1 MNSLSCFRIIWLFE
15 YSFVIKN
22 CGNVLNRFQR
32 ISFRP
37 RGGEGVWTRVFILGE
52 IQETSVY
59 GLQKRILR
67 LYVFNSIAYIDSVG
81 GKKRSLHM
89 SISCPFFL
97 HFTVSKSKCS
107 VERKTNLRYWFSYF
121 RLTRKSIS
129 GHTWRGKY
137 SFLDFSL
144 D

>member
-15 YSFVIKN
+15 YSFVIKKLRKCLEPVSKN
-22 CGNVLNRFQR
+22 
-32 ISFRP
+32 IIP
-37 RGGEGVWTRVFILGE
+37 TAGGGVWTRVFILGE

-81 GKKRSLHM
+81 GKKHSLHM